1 MSQPLIDKYG
11 RTIEY
16 VRMAITDRC
25 NLRCYYCMPE
35 CGIDFVKR
43 RELLSYEELERLM
56 AIMAGMGVH
65 KVRITGGEP
74 LVRKGSPEFMERLKA
89 TEGVESMHL
98 TTNATLTYPHI
109 DRLAEMGLSSV
120 NISLDTL
127 DEARFLAITK
137 REGLDQVLA
146 SIDAFL
152 EKGIRVKL
160 NMVVMYGVND
170 MDIASM
176 LELARNKPIE
186 VRLIEEMPFNGSSHD
201 LKPHW
206 NFRKL
211 EESIAMNFPELQKD
225 EMFPGATA
233 YTFSD
238 DSWKGNVGI
247 IAAFSRT
254 FCGTC
259 NRLRIT
265 PTGQLK
271 VCLYDNGVLDLR
283 ELLRDGSTDAEIEAR
298 IRAVVAAKP
307 KDGFEAEKLAE
318 TSGEHRESMAT
329 IGG

>member
-1 MSQPLIDKYG
+1 MSQPLIDRYG

-35 CGIDFVKR
+35 CGIDFVQR

-56 AIMAGMGVH
+56 GIMGKMGVH

-74 LVRKGSPEFMERLKA
+74 LVRKGSLDFMERLKA
-89 TEGVESMHL
+89 TDGVESMHL
-98 TTNATLTYPHI
+98 TTNATLTLPHV

-127 DEARFLAITK
+127 DEARFLAIAK
-137 REGLDQVLA
+137 REGLNEVLA

-152 EKGIRVKL
+152 KKGIRVKL

-170 MDIASM
+170 MDIQSM
-176 LELARNKPIE
+176 LELAKNKPLE
-186 VRLIEEMPFNGSSHD
+186 VRMIEEMPFNGSSHD
-201 LKPHW
+201 LRPNW

-211 EESIAMNFPELQKD
+211 EEFIALNFPELQRD
-225 EMFPGATA
+225 EMPQGATA
-233 YTFSD
+233 YTYSS
-238 DSWKGNVGI
+238 DSWAGTAGI

-254 FCGTC
+254 FCGSC

-271 VCLYDNGVLDLR
+271 TCLYDDGVLDLR
-283 ELLRDGSTDAEIEAR
+283 EVLRDGSTDDDIER
-298 IRAVVAAKP
+298 NIRDAVAAKP
-307 KDGFEAEKLAE
+307 KDGFEAEQNAKHS
-318 TSGEHRESMAT
+318 TKRESMAT